1 MNILKTINT
10 TNCNLIEE
18 AKEIFR
24 LADPAFDFR
33 KDDRWDITNKERL
46 ERGVG
51 CEVIVD
57 IGRSDGEDG
66 FISWL
71 TSHVINPIIK
81 VKDTHIL
88 IKTRTETIVGL
99 SWKNLVSINTVSED
113 NQSKSYK
120 VIFSA
125 GGFDY
130 SVRLVINNTMQPYL
144 LYV

>member
-1 MNILKTINT
+1 MNKLKTIDT

-18 AKEIFR
+18 AKEIFS

-51 CEVIVD
+51 CEVIID

-88 IKTRTETIVGL
+88 IKTRTETVVGL
-99 SWKNLVSINTVSED
+99 NWESLVSVKAITVS
-113 NQSKSYK
+113 NQLKHYK
-120 VIFSA
+120 VIFSV
-125 GGFDY
+125 GQCDY